1 MELFI
6 GFLIVATLV
15 LLTILLAIVCSDVK
29 KLLKMHESQQAQQLP
44 SPATHK
50 PQSLEAVPHP

>member
-1 MELFI
+1 MDIFI
-6 GFLIVATLV
+6 GFLISATLV

-29 KLLKMHESQQAQQLP
+29 KLLKMQRSQQAQQLS

-50 PQSLEAVPHP
+50 LQSPEAVPHP